1 MRPGIERESDE
12 NVGVGQVMLE
22 RETINRRKR
31 LPVAVQMSH
40 EAFFA
45 IASHA
50 VAQDV
55 IVHAPTDVDWIDL
68 HEAEVAQDGGD
79 FRRGL
84 IEEHG
89 APVETPGQNG
99 WNFKRS
105 RQHRAEVNVIK
116 REAHEDIFPRGKETV
131 DLTKNFFLWTESG

>member
-1 MRPGIERESDE
+1 MFEGEPQ
-12 NVGVGQVMLE
+12 VGGQYF
-22 RETINRRKR
+22 
-31 LPVAVQMSH
+31 PVAVHVLH
-40 EAFFA
+40 ESALA

-105 RQHRAEVNVIK
+105 RQHKAEVNVIK
-116 REAHEDIFPRGKETV
+116 REEHENIFPRGKETV